1 MERSLEI
8 FIKQQNN
15 VNSGDDRS
23 LSPEYV
29 GIEGNLIELPSTI
42 EDSDKPSIIVDLF
55 VMVDGN
61 DSDEG
66 NNTFY
71 VVCNNSWMKIIQNRC
86 DIRLVIPFN
95 YSTDDRLGTVSFFHN
110 IDTELVVN
118 IMVHQAAHEYSVDI
132 TDEEDLIIQ
141 EDDVKKINLSSLDK
155 NRLKFYVECTG
166 GKNDFRI
173 RKPKK
178 FRIDKENDFTL
189 PVTYDNAFELV
200 KFKEEDR
207 VGFELIN
214 HGNINCVYELEEPG
228 REETPV
234 QMKELVVDDYFYVVT
249 INHINDVDTIDSLK
263 IMYSNTGTDIP
274 EIPIPKARL
283 NAGNQSETVPNY
295 IEPTESENEEEF
307 EPSMTC
313 DKVSLH
319 FGPTRE
325 TQTIIVETIPED
337 SAIFFKKSGT
347 FIDKAVVDG
356 HEIRITVKDN
366 PFRADRTCLCYIIN
380 AEYNELSIPITI
392 KQDGTSTR

>member
-132 TDEEDLIIQ
+132 TDEEDLTIQ

>member
-8 FIKQQNN
+8 FIKQDNN
-15 VNSGDDRS
+15 VNSGDERS

-29 GIEGNLIELPSTI
+29 GIDGNLIELPSTI
-42 EDSDKPSIIVDLF
+42 EGNDKPNIIVDLF
-55 VMVDGN
+55 VMVDGD

-71 VVCNNSWMKIIQNRC
+71 VVCNNDWIKIIQNRC
-86 DIRLVIPFN
+86 EIRLVIPFN
-95 YSTDDRLGTVSFFHN
+95 YSTDDRLGTISFFHN
-110 IDTELVVN
+110 IDTEIVVN

-141 EDDVKKINLSSLDK
+141 EDDVKKVNLSSLD
-155 NRLKFYVECTG
+155 NDRLKFYVECTG
-166 GKNDFRI
+166 GKNDFKI

-178 FRIDKENDFTL
+178 FRIDKENDRTL

-200 KFKEEDR
+200 KFREEER

-214 HGNINCVYELEEPG
+214 HGNINCVYKLEEPG

-234 QMKELVVDDYFYVVT
+234 QRKELVVDDYFYMVT

-263 IMYSNTGTDIP
+263 IMYSDMGTDIP
-274 EIPIPKARL
+274 EAPIPKARL
-283 NAGNQSETVPNY
+283 NAGNHLETVPNY

-319 FGPTRE
+319 FGPTKE

>member
-71 VVCNNSWMKIIQNRC
+71 VVCNNSWIKIIQNRC

-95 YSTDDRLGTVSFFHN
+95 YSTDDRLGTISFFHN

-118 IMVHQAAHEYSVDI
+118 ITVHQAAHEYSVDI

-155 NRLKFYVECTG
+155 DRLKFYVECTG

-263 IMYSNTGTDIP
+263 IMYSDMGTDIP
-274 EIPIPKARL
+274 ETPIPKARL

-313 DKVSLH
+313 DKVLLH